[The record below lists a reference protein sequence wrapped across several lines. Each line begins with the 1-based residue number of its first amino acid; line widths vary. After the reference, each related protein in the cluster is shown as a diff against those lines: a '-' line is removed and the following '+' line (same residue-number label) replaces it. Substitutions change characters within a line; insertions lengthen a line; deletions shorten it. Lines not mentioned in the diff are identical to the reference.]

1 MMSSAKRT
9 QVITEHYEHAVR
21 DLVAA
26 HAKLA
31 RSPLALA
38 VRFSFDDPLD
48 VHLLEVVENFPGSDD
63 DPLFATEFAPNE
75 RFLIL
80 GKLHLTLASP
90 AQLRHAADM
99 ARARRSPG
107 ETPAQAASRATIK
120 SIAKDGR
127 VLHQAHSP
135 KTLAAIARAA
145 KTALGL

>member
-1 MMSSAKRT
+1 MSNAERT
-9 QVITEHYEHAVR
+9 RKISEHYEHAVR
-21 DLVAA
+21 DLVET

-38 VRFSFDDPLD
+38 VRFGFDDPLD
-48 VHLLEVVENFPGSDD
+48 VHLLEVIENFPGGDD

-90 AQLRHAADM
+90 RQLKRAIAT
-99 ARARRSPG
+99 AKARRSPA
-107 ETPAQAASRATIK
+107 ETPEQTASRATIK

-127 VLHQAHSP
+127 VLYQARSP
-135 KTLAAIARAA
+135 RGLAAIGRTTKA
-145 KTALGL
+145 ALGLK